1 MAKKRKTHVRV
12 SGASAPGKK
21 DYVEK
26 LIENALTV
34 SSVMDPAGLPLN
46 PGMIQPPKKKKR
58 K

>member
-21 DYVEK
+21 DHVEK
-26 LIENALTV
+26 LIEKALIV
-34 SSVMDPAGLPLN
+34 SSANDPAGLSLN
-46 PGMIQPPKKKKR
+46 PEMIQPPKKKKR